1 MALDKFFSGSLTSPA
16 RLVTLIQPSYA
27 NKAASKPPLKPAQ
40 KEILWPEL
48 KGSKLTLILVELK
61 RPKITINAIGIAFRT
76 H

>member
-48 KGSKLTLILVELK
+48 KEVS
-61 RPKITINAIGIAFRT
+61 
-76 H
+76 